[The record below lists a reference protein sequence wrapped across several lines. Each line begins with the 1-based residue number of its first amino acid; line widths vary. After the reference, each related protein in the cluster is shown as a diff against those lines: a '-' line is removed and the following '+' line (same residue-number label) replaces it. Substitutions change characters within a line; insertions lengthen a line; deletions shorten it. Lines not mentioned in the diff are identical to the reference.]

1 MLSSGCSQIEK
12 LCSQNEKPKQPKQPK
27 QVIRYQNCYDNP
39 YLPIADST
47 IDYIKV
53 RIPLCM
59 LLLLH
64 NILQAFYHNNF
75 WHRLKN
81 SKHDVKKS
89 KSIKRRFS

>member
-12 LCSQNEKPKQPKQPK
+12 LCSQNEKPKQLKQL
-27 QVIRYQNCYDNP
+27 IRYQNCYDNP